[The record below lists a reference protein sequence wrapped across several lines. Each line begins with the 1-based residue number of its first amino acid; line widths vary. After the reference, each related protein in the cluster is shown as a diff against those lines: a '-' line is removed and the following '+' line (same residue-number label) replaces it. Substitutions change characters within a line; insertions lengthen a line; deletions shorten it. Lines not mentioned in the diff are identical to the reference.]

1 MKKIVLVAIVLLI
14 SFKMIAQPSRN
25 YSDSDDKFA
34 IKLNPLSLFLLTSN
48 ISFEYKIKNNLS
60 AQLGV
65 GYTGITVSSLKYEG
79 IRLTPE
85 VRFYTKQ
92 RAISGFYIA
101 PYLRYQHYE
110 LSENANK
117 LLYESFGGGLSFGF
131 QKISPSGF
139 IVDLFV
145 GPSYNSGN
153 FSVKE
158 GTKTDENLG
167 FGMSGTGIRTG
178 LTIGFAF

>member
-1 MKKIVLVAIVLLI
+1 MKKIFLVALVILL
-14 SFKMIAQPSRN
+14 SFKMFAQPSKD
-25 YSDSDDKFA
+25 YPDSDDKFA

-48 ISFEYKIKNNLS
+48 LSFEYKIKNNLS

-85 VRFYTKQ
+85 VRFYTRH
-92 RAISGFYIA
+92 RAISGFYLA
-101 PYLRYQHYE
+101 PYFRYQRYE
-110 LSENANK
+110 ITDNVNN
-117 LLYESFGGGLSFGF
+117 LLYESFGGGLSLGW

-139 IVDLFV
+139 IVDIFV

-153 FSVKE
+153 FTVKE
-158 GTKTDENLG
+158 GTKTDDNLG
-167 FGMSGTGIRTG
+167 FGMSGTGIRAG
-178 LTIGFAF
+178 ITIGFVL